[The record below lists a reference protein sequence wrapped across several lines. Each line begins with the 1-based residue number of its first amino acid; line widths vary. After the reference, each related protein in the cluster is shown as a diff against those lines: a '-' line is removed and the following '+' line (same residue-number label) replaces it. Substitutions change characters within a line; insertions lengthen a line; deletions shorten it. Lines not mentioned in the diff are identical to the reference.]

1 MKRAGFITLLVFVLS
16 AGAYLVVRD
25 TAMADAG
32 TSKVELNAENLGP
45 RSIEDLTQKS
55 ITRDY
60 GYAWQTMAAALR
72 ENRRELL
79 DGYFTGIAKATLA
92 EQMADQKNS
101 GIRVRYT
108 DQGHKL
114 EAVFYSPSGDAMQLR
129 DRAQLEVEIV
139 DGDKVVHREDV
150 TLNYLVLMTPG
161 ADRWLVRDLQ
171 TIAAE
176 VRP

>member
-1 MKRAGFITLLVFVLS
+1 MRLAFNVLIIL
-16 AGAYLVVRD
+16 ALAVGAYFALRPAV
-25 TAMADAG
+25 MADGSAR
-32 TSKVELNAENLGP
+32 KVELNAENLGP
-45 RSIEDLTQKS
+45 RSIEDLTEKS

-60 GYAWQTMAAALR
+60 GLAWQTMAAALR

-92 EQMADQKNS
+92 EQIADQKNS

-139 DGDKVVHREDV
+139 DGDKVVQREDV

-171 TIAAE
+171 TTAAE